1 MIQLLKQLFGLLQ
14 AVGRLFADR
23 QLLEAGKAAQREADM
38 KEMLRRE
45 EQAEDAVATPDP
57 IRDERMRNRFDR
69 SRRNQ

>member
-23 QLLEAGKAAQREADM
+23 QLLETGKAAQREADM
-38 KEMLRRE
+38 KEMQRRE
-45 EQAEDAVATPDP
+45 EQAEEAVATPDP

>member
-23 QLLEAGKAAQREADM
+23 QLLEAGKAAQREADT

-45 EQAEDAVATPDP
+45 EQAEEAVATPDP

>member
-23 QLLEAGKAAQREADM
+23 QLLEAGKAAQREADV

-45 EQAEDAVATPDP
+45 EQAEEAIATPDP
-57 IRDERMRNRFDR
+57 IRDERLRNRFDR

>member
-23 QLLEAGKAAQREADM
+23 QLLEAGKAAQREADT

-45 EQAEDAVATPDP
+45 EQAEEAIATPDP
-57 IRDERMRNRFDR
+57 IRDERLRNRFDR